1 MPSVRTRNP
10 AARRRP
16 PRGAPSR
23 PGTQELSTGKHS
35 ATGRD
40 KPRTQQPGARPRGK
54 HKGLVLVRGRA
65 LLQGIF
71 LTQGSNL
78 DLLRNKWILYCWA
91 TREAHTSAGRQAKLN
106 SPLQRWSRDYNWCSI
121 LCRSWPLAAES
132 NLVTLLLSVPLP
144 FCHHES
150 LSGALVTFKPC
161 LEDYIRQ
168 HVFNLLLSWR
178 VIHFSIW
185 KMVSRYQNKG

>member
-54 HKGLVLVRGRA
+54 HKGLVLVRGRETGRTA
-65 LLQGIF
+65 CSRSFG
-71 LTQGSNL
+71 
-78 DLLRNKWILYCWA
+78 
-91 TREAHTSAGRQAKLN
+91 AGRGGRRVTSGRGRAAGGRRAPQGAPETSDLIGLRGGRGAKV
-106 SPLQRWSRDYNWCSI
+106 
-121 LCRSWPLAAES
+121 A
-132 NLVTLLLSVPLP
+132 
-144 FCHHES
+144 
-150 LSGALVTFKPC
+150 
-161 LEDYIRQ
+161 
-168 HVFNLLLSWR
+168 
-178 VIHFSIW
+178 
-185 KMVSRYQNKG
+185 